1 LKDRKRLIAREHR
14 GCVLIAKF
22 WTGESGA
29 TGIEYGLAAT
39 AMPVAVIPVINGM
52 GTRLRTMFSTI
63 STAIK

>member
-1 LKDRKRLIAREHR
+1 LKARKRLIAREHR

-29 TGIEYGLAAT
+29 TAIEHGLIA
-39 AMPVAVIPVINGM
+39 IPVINGM